1 MKRIIWLS
9 SLLPLLLALAGC
21 KGHANEATGPQPP
34 AGQAWLSAAQIKDA
48 QISVQPVGIAPVGGA
63 IVTSGKVTF
72 DDLRVSH
79 IYSPVSG
86 RVTQILANP
95 GQRVK
100 KDQTLA
106 VIQSPDVGTAFSDLA
121 KAHADADAAEKDFKR
136 QKELYE
142 AHAAS
147 QKDYEAAKANY
158 DKAKAEVDRA
168 QRKAHLLARGGADS
182 VTQEFP
188 LRALIEGEVI
198 TRSVN
203 PGAEVQGMYGGGTAV
218 ELFTIGELDRVWV
231 IADVYEM
238 DLGQVKQG
246 AHVTVK
252 VVAYPNRL
260 FEGTVEWVSGS
271 LDPNSRTA
279 KVKISVDNR
288 ERMLKPEMY
297 ATVSIASDT
306 RKALAI
312 PRTAL
317 LRLGD
322 QNVVFVEVGKTPEGL
337 LKFERR
343 PIAVDE
349 EEGGDF
355 LPVTHGL
362 NDGERVVTSGG
373 ILLLGMI

>member
-1 MKRIIWLS
+1 MAVIFA
-9 SLLPLLLALAGC
+9 PLLAWAGC
-21 KGHANEATGPQPP
+21 KGHATETSTAPQPP
-34 AGQAWLSAAQIKDA
+34 AGQAWLSAQQIKDA
-48 QISVQPVGIAPVGGA
+48 QIAVQPVGVHPVGGA

-79 IYSPVSG
+79 IFSPVTG
-86 RVTQILANP
+86 RVTQILAQP
-95 GQRVK
+95 GQRVRK
-100 KDQTLA
+100 EQPLA

-121 KAHADADAAEKDFKR
+121 KAHADLDAAEKDYKR
-136 QKELYE
+136 QKELFE
-142 AHAAS
+142 AHAAA
-147 QKDYEAAKANY
+147 QKDYEASKANF
-158 DKAKAEVDRA
+158 DKAKAELDRA

-182 VTQEFP
+182 VTQEYQ
-188 LRALIEGEVI
+188 LRSLIDGEVVI
-198 TRSVN
+198 RNVN
-203 PGAEVQGMYGGGTAV
+203 PGVEVQGTYGGGQAV
-218 ELFTIGELDRVWV
+218 ELFTIGELDKVWV
-231 IADVYEM
+231 VADVFEM
-238 DLGQVKQG
+238 DLGQVKTG
-246 AHVTVK
+246 AHVSVK
-252 VVAYPNRL
+252 VVAYPNKL

-279 KVKISVDNR
+279 KVRISVDNR
-288 ERMLKPEMY
+288 ERLLKPEMY
-297 ATVSIASDT
+297 ATVSISVDA

-322 QNVVFVEVGKTPEGL
+322 QNVVFVQVGKTPDGL

-349 EEGGDF
+349 EEGGDY

-362 NDGERVVTSGG
+362 SDGEPIVTSGG